1 MHYKIGTR
9 GSRLA
14 LAQTELV
21 RSRLAAVYPMDTFEP
36 YIVKTQGDRMADRP
50 LSELGGKGLFVS
62 ELERLLLEGEIQLA
76 VHSLKDVPVELPP
89 GLVLA
94 KTWRREDARDVLL
107 LREAGSLEQLP
118 QNACIGTGSSRRACQ
133 LLQLRPDIQ
142 IVNIRGNVDTRIR
155 RMQEIPLDGLVLAA
169 AGLLRLGREKEIT
182 EYFSPE
188 QMIPAPAQGALAI
201 ELSGTDGELLEK
213 LNALSDE
220 GTEELVRAERL
231 FQKAAGGDCRLP
243 VAAYAQRPASG
254 EIALYAL
261 LGDESGEHTKRTFQ
275 RGATPE
281 LVAAAAMR
289 ALREGA

>member
-9 GSRLA
+9 GSKLA

-21 RSRLAAVYPMDTFEP
+21 RVRLAAAYPKDTFEV
-36 YIVKTQGDRMADRP
+36 YIVKTGGDRMADQP
-50 LSELGGKGLFVS
+50 LSEIGGKGLFVS

-76 VHSLKDVPVELPP
+76 VHSLKDVPMELPP

-94 KTWRREDARDVLL
+94 RTWKREDARDVLL
-107 LREAGSLEQLP
+107 LREAGGLEQLP
-118 QNACIGTGSSRRACQ
+118 QNARIGTGSIRRACQ

-142 IVNIRGNVDTRIR
+142 IVSIRGNVDTRIR
-155 RMQEIPLDGLVLAA
+155 RMQELPLDGLVLAA

-182 EYFSPE
+182 EYFSPK

-201 ELSGTDGELLEK
+201 ELPGADGELLEK

-231 FQKAAGGDCRLP
+231 FQRAAGGDCRLP
-243 VAAYAQRPASG
+243 VAAYAQRLAGG

-261 LGDESGEHTKRTFQ
+261 LGDERGERLKRTLQ
-275 RGATPE
+275 HGASPE
-281 LVAAAAMR
+281 IVAAAAMR
-289 ALREGA
+289 ALRERT